1 MLARYVLKRLLHAGL
16 VLVAVL
22 VVVWFVVN
30 AIGDPARLILPPSAS
45 QQLYEDTRQAM
56 GLDDPLWMQFWRSFS
71 GWLKGDF
78 GQSAWQNVD
87 AMPLVLERLP
97 ATLLLTVA
105 TLVVAVPVAMALGVI
120 SALRPDGLLDRVLTT
135 ISLAG
140 VSIADF
146 WLGLMLILVFGV
158 QLDLLPTSGYG
169 GLEYVVLPAAALALR
184 PLGRLAQV
192 ARSALVEEMQ
202 KPYVITLRAQ
212 GMPERTIVR
221 RHALKN
227 SLIPIITVGGDEIAT
242 FLNGAVVIETIF
254 AWPGVGGLFIQAIE
268 RRDLP
273 LVTACVFV
281 IASMVITVNLLIDLA
296 YAWIDPRT
304 AVAAS
309 TSRRRRRRT
318 AEEPVAGAGASGTI
332 AGDEDDRGQPPGE
345 RKTDSTDQEVL
356 R

>member
-1 MLARYVLKRLLHAGL
+1 MLVRYVTKRLLHAGL

-71 GWLKGDF
+71 GWLTGDF
-78 GQSAWQNVD
+78 GQSVWQNVD

-97 ATLLLTVA
+97 ATLFLTFA
-105 TLVVAVPVAMALGVI
+105 TLVVAVPLAMALGVV

-135 ISLAG
+135 VSLAG

-146 WLGLMLILVFGV
+146 WLGLMLILIFGV
-158 QLDLLPTSGYG
+158 HLDVFPTSGYG

-212 GMPERTIVR
+212 GMPEHTIVR
-221 RHALKN
+221 RHGLKN

-304 AVAAS
+304 AVAAA
-309 TSRRRRRRT
+309 TSRRRRRR
-318 AEEPVAGAGASGTI
+318 AVEDPGVAGVPGASGVEGT
-332 AGDEDDRGQPPGE
+332 DQRSSPGG
-345 RKTDSTDQEVL
+345 RDTKSTDQEVL